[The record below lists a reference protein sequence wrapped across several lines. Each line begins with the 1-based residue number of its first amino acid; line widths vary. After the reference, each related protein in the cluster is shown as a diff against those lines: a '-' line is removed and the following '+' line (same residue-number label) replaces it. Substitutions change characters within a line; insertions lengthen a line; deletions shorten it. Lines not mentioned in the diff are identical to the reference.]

1 MQQIRKYPRTR
12 HLAGS
17 SLQTGDHDLGRVPFS
32 HLRGRRVVY
41 EEKLDGANSG
51 FFFDAGGRIH
61 GQSRGHELDLSQ
73 RGGRERH
80 FNYFKDWLNAH
91 SETFLDRLEDRYVV
105 YGEWMH
111 ASHTVYYDA
120 LPHLFMEFDVLD
132 TASGTFL
139 STEARAE
146 LLRGLP
152 IVSVPVL
159 YDGEAMG
166 EEHLRSLIRPSL
178 YKTEHWRHSLAE
190 AIRREGLDPV
200 RTMAK
205 IEGSD
210 LSEGIYV
217 KVEEDGRVVERL
229 KFVRAGFIQHVMDID
244 EHWLSRPILP
254 NVLAPGVDIFAQPV
268 PPPFAP

>member
-61 GQSRGHELDLSQ
+61 GQSRGHELDLAQ

-80 FNYFKDWLNAH
+80 FNYFKDWLDAH
-91 SETFLDRLEDRYVV
+91 SETFLDRLEDRYIV

-159 YDGEAMG
+159 YEGEAMG
-166 EEHLRSLIRPSL
+166 EEHLRSHIRPSL

-200 RTMAK
+200 RTMSK